1 MPYTAYFGAR
11 GRRGAPDSI
20 NEGLAVDSDLAEA
33 VEALKNI
40 FQKRK
45 ITADFG
51 KTDDDAVRA
60 LKKKLP
66 LSSRYAAFL
75 KAADPLD
82 VETATPTERIRFIP
96 AAELERE
103 QIGYGRGD
111 AKTAARPGW
120 KEGWLVIGH
129 SALLGDP
136 YFLDTTRPDAE
147 GDCPVM
153 TVMSGA
159 DLKPSLCASSFAC
172 FVKILATAMEVA
184 SDFAPDATDP
194 DDEDIFREALS
205 PKIRV
210 IDAAALREG
219 HWT

>member
-1 MPYTAYFGAR
+1 M
-11 GRRGAPDSI
+11 
-20 NEGLAVDSDLAEA
+20 DSDLAEA
-33 VEALKNI
+33 VEALKAI
-40 FQKRK
+40 FHKRK
-45 ITADFG
+45 IPADFG
-51 KTDDDAVRA
+51 AIDDEAARA

-66 LSSRYAAFL
+66 LTARYAAFL
-75 KAADPLD
+75 KGADPLD

-96 AAELERE
+96 AADLERE

-111 AKTAARPGW
+111 ATTPARSGW

-136 YFLDTTRPDAE
+136 YFLDTGRPDPE

-159 DLKPSLCASSFAC
+159 DLKPALCASSFAC

-184 SDFAPDATDP
+184 RDFSTNATDP

-210 IDAAALREG
+210 IDTAALREG